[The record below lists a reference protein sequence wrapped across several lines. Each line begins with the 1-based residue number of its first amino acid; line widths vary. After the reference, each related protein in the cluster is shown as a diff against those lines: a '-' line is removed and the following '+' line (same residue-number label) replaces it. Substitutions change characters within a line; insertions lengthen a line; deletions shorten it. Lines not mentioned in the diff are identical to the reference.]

1 MIGHLLLLRRR
12 DVRLVRLRCNLLGNG
27 LRVEDP
33 VLCCGRVDG
42 LWILVHVGI
51 ILVNAELG
59 VRCGAKEHGRV
70 RLNDCVQEFHE
81 LVQV

>member
-1 MIGHLLLLRRR
+1 MRCHLLAH
-12 DVRLVRLRCNLLGNG
+12 G

-42 LWILVHVGI
+42 LCILVHVGI

-59 VRCGAKEHGRV
+59 VRCGALEHGRV